1 MARGSVVI
9 AAIALGCTLIGCT
22 PPREGGEPVRGS
34 VEAGSGKD
42 TDDALEAMVAA
53 HNERVSRLATFES
66 RGSLELR
73 YTDADGEHFEQC
85 EADLFLAPGGRGAV
99 RATKVSSNL
108 LWAGSDGT
116 KGWLFLLEAEPRKL
130 TVFEGI
136 ANFSPLALP
145 RSADA
150 SVFAM
155 LSPPMV
161 RALGAMQAIPAA
173 HTLRA
178 IPGAAADAPAHER
191 SEVVFRG
198 FTGVDVAI
206 RFGRDGLPASVSM
219 GAPDSKESV
228 SSLLSDYVGA
238 PVENLGQGGWPKV
251 PRRFEI
257 TASSIKGS
265 ARIYLD
271 SPTATAKRM
280 KPRFFVLD
288 DLVAQLRPDSVEH
301 VVVEGVAEPPG

>member
-1 MARGSVVI
+1 MVRGSAVI
-9 AAIALGCTLIGCT
+9 GAIAVGCTLIGCA
-22 PPREGGEPVRGS
+22 PSRQGGPAVRASTEVVADGEI
-34 VEAGSGKD
+34 EA
-42 TDDALEAMVAA
+42 LVAA

-66 RGSLELR
+66 RGSLEFR
-73 YTDADGEHFEQC
+73 YSDADGEHFEQC
-85 EADLFLAPGGRGAV
+85 EADVFLAPGGRGAV

-116 KGWLFLLEAEPRKL
+116 KGWLFMLEGEPRRL

-161 RALGAMQAIPAA
+161 RALGAMQTIPAE

-178 IPGAAADAPAHER
+178 IPGAAADAPVEER
-191 SEVVFRG
+191 VEVVFRG

-219 GAPDSKESV
+219 AAPDSKESV
-228 SSLLSDYVGA
+228 SSTLSDYVSA

-251 PRRFEI
+251 PRKVEI
-257 TASSIKGS
+257 AASTMKGS

-271 SPTATAKRM
+271 APTATAKRM

-301 VVVEGVAEPPG
+301 VVVEGGTEPAG